1 MPLPLGNF
9 KFDKVVEN
17 FDSPS
22 NVFIPTI
29 TKEIETMIQDGKLI
43 IFIDDLDRCKIEN
56 ILGILEA
63 VKIFLQS
70 KGVVIVIGV
79 EMGML
84 ERAWRVR
91 YGEDHAGNHRGT
103 DFLDKIF
110 QLRLSLPEKDEY
122 EMKKY
127 INSIAAFLQPEEF
140 NLLYS
145 GFPHNPRKIKK
156 VLNLVYFLSTNLNL
170 ARLLVSSMCIC

>member
-56 ILGILEA
+56 VLGILEA
-63 VKIFLQS
+63 VKIHF
-70 KGVVIVIGV
+70 
-79 EMGML
+79 
-84 ERAWRVR
+84 
-91 YGEDHAGNHRGT
+91 
-103 DFLDKIF
+103 
-110 QLRLSLPEKDEY
+110 RLFKD
-122 EMKKY
+122 
-127 INSIAAFLQPEEF
+127 L
-140 NLLYS
+140 
-145 GFPHNPRKIKK
+145 
-156 VLNLVYFLSTNLNL
+156 
-170 ARLLVSSMCIC
+170 